1 MDTNSLLA
9 RIAAEKDLLEV
20 SDIRED
26 TLVDDMNGSVW
37 GDYPYLCAKL
47 AEMPTCPPFMPSNQ
61 IPPLI

>member
-1 MDTNSLLA
+1 MMDTNSLLA
-9 RIAAEKDLLEV
+9 RIAAEI

-26 TLVDDMNGSVW
+26 TLVDEMNGSVW